1 MSTSKE
7 EAASQPVSLAQRIL
21 ALQTRNR
28 KQLHLYEA
36 SRTSQ
41 SEGNKENSLLSTSIG
56 SRQNKTA
63 PAGHMFDMSR
73 INDSL
78 VDVKHN
84 VSSGVASGLNYSST
98 PSQSGSRSRSR
109 AQASV
114 QKPPLSIIT
123 ERRTEKEHR
132 SRTVEHDDR
141 GDMKMRSKS
150 VGSKAQSKHHEAT
163 PQSAGRI
170 RPAVS
175 TSSLQSK
182 HMMIN
187 GHSYV
192 CFSVLGKGGSSRVY
206 EVFDET
212 RCEVC
217 ALKVVDLGVDPQVR
231 QCYLNEIDL
240 LKDLQGSP
248 YVIRMLEYEL
258 REDENTL
265 YVVMEKGDIDLATF
279 LKTRRTEID
288 SAFIKYHWNEMLRC
302 VKVIH
307 DRKIVHS
314 DLKPA
319 NFLLVKGNLKLIDFG
334 IAAGIPNDMTGA
346 IKESQM
352 GTLSYMAPEVLE
364 GGNGDGR
371 FKIPLK
377 ADVWSLGCILYNLV
391 FGHLPFTMKSQAA
404 KMAAILNPDYKID
417 FSGCRD
423 HSLSDVLKR
432 CLVRDHHER
441 ADVNELLEHP
451 YLTGRSSPTSD
462 PMNSSQ
468 SVKLNYLAIA
478 KELQNSTPNTMA
490 KRLEEL
496 TRGQATRDAD
506 PDNVRKVLD
515 FSQS

>member
-7 EAASQPVSLAQRIL
+7 EAGSQPVSLAQRIL

-123 ERRTEKEHR
+123 ERRTEKEHSANR
-132 SRTVEHDDR
+132 SRTVEHEDR

-217 ALKVVDLGVDPQVR
+217 ALKVVDL
-231 QCYLNEIDL
+231 E
-240 LKDLQGSP
+240 
-248 YVIRMLEYEL
+248 
-258 REDENTL
+258 
-265 YVVMEKGDIDLATF
+265 
-279 LKTRRTEID
+279 
-288 SAFIKYHWNEMLRC
+288 
-302 VKVIH
+302 
-307 DRKIVHS
+307 IVHS

-334 IAAGIPNDMTGA
+334 IAAGIPNDM
-346 IKESQM
+346 
-352 GTLSYMAPEVLE
+352 
-364 GGNGDGR
+364 
-371 FKIPLK
+371 IPLK

-423 HSLSDVLKR
+423 HLLSDVLKR

-462 PMNSSQ
+462 PLNSSQ

-496 TRGQATRDAD
+496 TRGQAARDAD